1 MISEAYKSRINKGL
15 EPRLFF
21 YRDRHQHEID
31 LLYPIG
37 SSFTPIEIKS
47 SRTYR
52 DEFLNGIRYFQKISG
67 SNQPGMLIYDGDIE
81 MDKEEAQIRNF
92 RGIW

>member
-1 MISEAYKSRINKGL
+1 MVIAEAYKSRINKGL

-31 LLYPIG
+31 LLYPTD
-37 SSFTPIEIKS
+37 SSFTPMEIKS

-52 DEFLNGIRYFQKISG
+52 DEFLKGIRYFQKISG
-67 SNQPGMLIYDGDIE
+67 SNRPGMLIYDGDIIPCL
-81 MDKEEAQIRNF
+81 MKI
-92 RGIW
+92 